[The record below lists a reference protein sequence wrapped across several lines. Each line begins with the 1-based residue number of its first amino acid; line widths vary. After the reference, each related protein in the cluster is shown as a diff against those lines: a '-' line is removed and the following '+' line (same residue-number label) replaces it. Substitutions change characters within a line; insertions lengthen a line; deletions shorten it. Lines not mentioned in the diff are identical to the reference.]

1 MCAAHHRRLGS
12 LVRQHVG
19 ERARLPADIRD
30 RLVDGRRRQARVHR
44 QPVRRAPRPKV
55 RIRLRV
61 AVAAEGLDV
70 LLAPQHEVLQHL
82 VLERRRVAE
91 HSPPRLL
98 PLLVGGIGEVL
109 PTGRLLRKHFSL
121 HCPRRKQRQNQQRNE
136 NPVRPTSSLKVDG
149 PPLRF
154 MRPDPA
160 EELPREPRVACM

>member
-1 MCAAHHRRLGS
+1 MRC
-12 LVRQHVG
+12 
-19 ERARLPADIRD
+19 
-30 RLVDGRRRQARVHR
+30 
-44 QPVRRAPRPKV
+44 APRPKV

-82 VLERRRVAE
+82 VLERRGVAE

-109 PTGRLLRKHFSL
+109 PTGRLLRKQTLSP
-121 HCPRRKQRQNQQRNE
+121 HCPCRKQRKTNSE
-136 NPVRPTSSLKVDG
+136 KPVRRTSSLKVDG